1 MERYL
6 VQVVGCQP
14 PWRRFAVEGV
24 PLCDTWTL
32 LSRYSQENRR
42 LTEEMDRAEIIE
54 ATQCL
59 LPCSYMEYR
68 VSALLLTGFTSKRM
82 MYKKEH
88 TFINTYY
95 LAVRIHTGVQ
105 A

>member
-6 VQVVGCQP
+6 VQLVGCQP
-14 PWRRFAVEGV
+14 PWSRFAVEGV

-32 LSRYSQENRR
+32 LSRYSEENRR
-42 LTEEMDRAEIIE
+42 VTEEMDRQEIIE

-68 VSALLLTGFTSKRM
+68 VSTLLLTIDFTINKRM
-82 MYKKEH
+82 MYKK
-88 TFINTYY
+88 
-95 LAVRIHTGVQ
+95 
-105 A
+105 